1 MDRRI
6 RPWSRISAKS
16 LKVQRQ
22 YLRHPNRRNCRHL
35 GTSVVLYRVRRQV
48 GSSAGTQHLFPLP
61 IRRIKCCFTLRD
73 FFLSTFFLYIFPC
86 FALFSFG
93 KYSIT
98 PGMRPTMINYLSM
111 DFGTGVFIAPTIL
124 NAGTKFSEQFQK
136 TCLTIHRLFQRTLK
150 AKVSSSIIK
159 LLKRI

>member
-48 GSSAGTQHLFPLP
+48 GSSEGTQHLFPLP

-73 FFLSTFFLYIFPC
+73 FFLSTFFLYIFPLFC
-86 FALFSFG
+86 FVFLWQIQYHSRHETYHDQLPVDGFRYRCVHRS
-93 KYSIT
+93 
-98 PGMRPTMINYLSM
+98 NYLERWNE
-111 DFGTGVFIAPTIL
+111 I
-124 NAGTKFSEQFQK
+124 
-136 TCLTIHRLFQRTLK
+136 
-150 AKVSSSIIK
+150 
-159 LLKRI
+159 